1 MKHKLKRL
9 LSSVLAA
16 ATMFSTVA
24 GALPQAAAFS
34 AGDSVTLIFENDKQS
49 CLKEKKG
56 GTLVNLPIHE
66 CYAEENGAKYQSY
79 CMDHGKHGIH
89 EVSPS
94 TNRHTYKLDAGS
106 GYTQNPKAV
115 GVSRWSTANTSPS
128 TTTVPMSSSRL
139 PMGKGSFFTSCRP

>member
-56 GTLVNLPIHE
+56 RNFGEFAHSRVLCRGKRCEISKLL
-66 CYAEENGAKYQSY
+66 
-79 CMDHGKHGIH
+79 HG
-89 EVSPS
+89 
-94 TNRHTYKLDAGS
+94 
-106 GYTQNPKAV
+106 
-115 GVSRWSTANTSPS
+115 SRQARNS
-128 TTTVPMSSSRL
+128 
-139 PMGKGSFFTSCRP
+139 